1 MISFNKYVDETLAR
15 TRTVCFL
22 VKCIEVLLK
31 YARKDMPAGVR
42 NKCEQVLAEH
52 HNSIHS
58 GRGKATTKWDEVGL

>member
-1 MISFNKYVDETLAR
+1 
-15 TRTVCFL
+15 
-22 VKCIEVLLK
+22 
-31 YARKDMPAGVR
+31 MPAGVR